1 MDYIQLHCK
10 ITTENLSLCQ
20 EILTQEL
27 ADMNF
32 ESFEEVPDGIVA
44 YIPET
49 LFDEKIL
56 DHRFLADFSLGT
68 VHISCITI
76 KDQNWNAVWEK
87 NFQPVLIAEKCY
99 IRAPF
104 HEKKL
109 NIPYE
114 ILIEPKMAFGTGHH
128 ETTSLMIEM
137 MLAINMEGKQILD
150 MGCGTGVLS
159 IMASKLKAETIV
171 AIDIDEWA
179 YHNSIENAAVNQI
192 NNMTVELGGV
202 EKIEGR
208 KFDLILANIN
218 RNILLEQ
225 IPAYTKSLHAGGTL
239 LISGIYHEDFEII
252 AEKAVANGF
261 GFQKKIEK
269 NRWIAVLFVKK

>member
-44 YIPET
+44 YIPEN

-56 DHRFLADFSLGT
+56 DHSFLTDFSLGT
-68 VHISCITI
+68 VYISCITI
-76 KDQNWNAVWEK
+76 KDQNWNVVWEK

-104 HEKKL
+104 HEKIL
-109 NIPYE
+109 NVPYE

-128 ETTSLMIEM
+128 ETTNLMIEM

-150 MGCGTGVLS
+150 MGCGTGVLG
-159 IMASKLKAETIV
+159 IMASKLKAEAIV
-171 AIDIDEWA
+171 GIDIDEWA

-192 NNMTVELGGV
+192 NNMTIELGGV
-202 EKIEGR
+202 EKIKDR

-225 IPAYTKSLHAGGTL
+225 IPAYTKNLHAGGTL

-261 GFQKKIEK
+261 KFQKKIEK